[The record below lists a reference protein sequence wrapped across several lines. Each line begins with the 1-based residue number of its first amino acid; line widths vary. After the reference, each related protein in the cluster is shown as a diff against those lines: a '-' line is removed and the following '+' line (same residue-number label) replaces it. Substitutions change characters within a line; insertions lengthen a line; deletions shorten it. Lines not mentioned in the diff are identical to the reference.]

1 MCVGLLIQLDG
12 VAISEP
18 EFLMTVKG
26 HTVDVVIGQGSFAGR
41 RSVSSF
47 QTVEDVPK
55 RFPLVVVYGGVRN
68 KNNLGSHE
76 LSSREK
82 ISRRLC
88 VVDAEFVLVA
98 NVLAADG
105 ALANAKE
112 PGTVFLRRFLDR
124 PSKFSKIFSCAS
136 TQ

>member
-18 EFLMTVKG
+18 KFLMTVKG
-26 HTVDVVIGQGSFAGR
+26 
-41 RSVSSF
+41 

-55 RFPLVVVYGGVRN
+55 RFPLVVVYGGGRN

-136 TQ
+136 SQ